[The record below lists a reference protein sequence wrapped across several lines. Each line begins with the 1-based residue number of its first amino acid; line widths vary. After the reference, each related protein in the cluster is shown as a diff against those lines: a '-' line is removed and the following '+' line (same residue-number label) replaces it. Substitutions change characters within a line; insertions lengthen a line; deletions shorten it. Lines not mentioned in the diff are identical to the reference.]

1 MFTYLNG
8 WENIVHRS
16 SYAMTSF
23 LHSLSLYLFVYASIS
38 LLFFET
44 VPLSLDVF
52 TYIVSISLSWFD
64 DGETTNNCVYA
75 FIVYVFIGTF
85 QCSGYLCAVCVYE
98 RNVKCWR
105 WNGTDADDDDVMIW
119 DPPKYG
125 KLCVSCWQVCASFP
139 WWPWTLMNERFH
151 MSVWALHF
159 GRFYMPIYTR
169 WWVLCIVC
177 LVSSTFFTILILIER
192 CVCVIYDSSRTHYFS
207 LWTIFTVLS
216 LSLSSELSVLHVT
229 VTIYVFCMAWGEYT
243 ACKWISPAGIWM
255 LFWFSFGRT
264 QTHTPSDWSIGRKGS
279 LNVFH
284 SEQKFINT
292 LQPNTPSNTY

>member
-1 MFTYLNG
+1 
-8 WENIVHRS
+8 
-16 SYAMTSF
+16 
-23 LHSLSLYLFVYASIS
+23 
-38 LLFFET
+38 
-44 VPLSLDVF
+44 
-52 TYIVSISLSWFD
+52 
-64 DGETTNNCVYA
+64 
-75 FIVYVFIGTF
+75 
-85 QCSGYLCAVCVYE
+85 
-98 RNVKCWR
+98 
-105 WNGTDADDDDVMIW
+105 
-119 DPPKYG
+119 
-125 KLCVSCWQVCASFP
+125 
-139 WWPWTLMNERFH
+139 MNERFH

-177 LVSSTFFTILILIER
+177 LVSSTFFTIPILIKR

-216 LSLSSELSVLHVT
+216 LSSKLSVLHVT

-255 LFWFSFGRT
+255 LFWFSFGGT

>member
-23 LHSLSLYLFVYASIS
+23 LHSLSIYLFVYASIS
-38 LLFFET
+38 LMFFET

-52 TYIVSISLSWFD
+52 TCIVSISLSWFD

-105 WNGTDADDDDVMIW
+105 WNGTDADADDDDVMIW

-177 LVSSTFFTILILIER
+177 LVSSTFFTIPILIKR

-216 LSLSSELSVLHVT
+216 LSSKLSVLHVT

-255 LFWFSFGRT
+255 LFWFSFGGT